1 MLDIGK
7 TKPPFS
13 SASPMARV
21 RRERKSLTK
30 IRRSIMNVFFP
41 THTHTGEDE
50 SKHVMRT
57 EIVTSLN
64 ALLDAAQPAQR

>member
-13 SASPMARV
+13 SASPTARV

-41 THTHTGEDE
+41 THTHTLER
-50 SKHVMRT
+50 MRA
-57 EIVTSLN
+57 N
-64 ALLDAAQPAQR
+64 M